1 MSAAGWRALALR
13 GADADAALAYLQ
25 VHADVQGVL
34 EEQGGHVVWLVGC
47 APPLPPHLAAD
58 VIEQVV
64 AEEDF
69 TVTGLEGDEAILVAG
84 DLLVRPPWVQR
95 PAAFDGVELV
105 VPRGGAFGSGEDAST
120 QAALLA
126 LHRSWRSVESLADVG
141 CGSGILALYAQVR
154 GVARIEACDIDAPS
168 VRAAKA
174 LLPGARV
181 ELGTA
186 DLLAPCDVVVA
197 NMTGAEL
204 LSAMPAIL
212 GVWRG
217 VGPLVLSGM
226 RASEVDQV
234 AARVALPE
242 LDRVAVGPFT
252 SVAFDRR

>member
-1 MSAAGWRALALR
+1 VSAAGWRALALR

-25 VHADVQGVL
+25 VHADVQGAL
-34 EEQGGHVVWLVGC
+34 EEPDGHVVWLVGG
-47 APPLPPHLAAD
+47 APPLPPHLAVD
-58 VIEQVV
+58 VVEQVV

-95 PAAFDGVELV
+95 PAAFEGVELV

-126 LHRSWRSVESLADVG
+126 LHRSWRRVESLADVG

-168 VRAAKA
+168 VRAAEE

-186 DLLAPCDVVVA
+186 DLLAPCDAVVA

-204 LSAMPAIL
+204 LTAMPAIL
-212 GVWRG
+212 DVWRG
-217 VGPLVLSGM
+217 DGPLVLGGM
-226 RASEVDQV
+226 RASEVEQV
-234 AARVALPE
+234 AARVACPE
-242 LDRVAVGPFT
+242 LDRVAVGAFT
-252 SVAFDRR
+252 SIAFERP

>member
-47 APPLPPHLAAD
+47 APPLPPHLAAE

-197 NMTGAEL
+197 NMTSAEL